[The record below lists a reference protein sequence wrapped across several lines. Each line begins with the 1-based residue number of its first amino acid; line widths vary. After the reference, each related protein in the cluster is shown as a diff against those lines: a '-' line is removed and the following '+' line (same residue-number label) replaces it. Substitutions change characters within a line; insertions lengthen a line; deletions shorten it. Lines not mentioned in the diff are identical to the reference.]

1 MNHFRNIFLKKGEM
15 IYVNETGLM
24 LFLGSPS
31 VLNLEDLTR
40 FISLFFDILC
50 NI

>member
-1 MNHFRNIFLKKGEM
+1 MQGEM
-15 IYVNETGLM
+15 IHVQENGLM

-40 FISLFFDILC
+40 
-50 NI
+50 